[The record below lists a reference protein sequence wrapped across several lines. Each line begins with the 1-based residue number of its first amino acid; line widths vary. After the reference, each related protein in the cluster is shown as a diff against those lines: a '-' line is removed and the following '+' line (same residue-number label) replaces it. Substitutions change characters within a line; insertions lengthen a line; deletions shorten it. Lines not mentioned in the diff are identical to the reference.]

1 MRPLISLVACLCLA
15 GSAFGTTV
23 WTEDFTGPDGTV
35 PAGWTI
41 LAGGGGTMSIQNNT
55 LFMSSVGNTYASGYA
70 NPASF
75 PELAAWDQTL
85 PYRVEF
91 DFMIPNTNNHW
102 FFVYVDKRVSTV
114 IDYGSQFVAY
124 GAAGVGSNITIANLT
139 TNQWYHLRYDVV
151 PGWGYDVYLDGAK
164 KVAKGSFVYESWGPF
179 RIGDR
184 QRGNNEN
191 YDYGTAYW
199 DNMTMATNIPE
210 PLTVCSLAL
219 GLTGLCRYLRRRR

>member
-1 MRPLISLVACLCLA
+1 M
-15 GSAFGTTV
+15 
-23 WTEDFTGPDGTV
+23 
-35 PAGWTI
+35 
-41 LAGGGGTMSIQNNT
+41 
-55 LFMSSVGNTYASGYA
+55 
-70 NPASF
+70 
-75 PELAAWDQTL
+75 
-85 PYRVEF
+85 
-91 DFMIPNTNNHW
+91 
-102 FFVYVDKRVSTV
+102 STV
-114 IDYGSQFVAY
+114 IDYSNQFVAY
-124 GAAGVGSNITIANLT
+124 GAAGGSNIPIANLT

-210 PLTVCSLAL
+210 PLTMCSLAL
-219 GLTGLCRYLRRRR
+219 GLTGLCRYLLRRR

>member
-1 MRPLISLVACLCLA
+1 MRTLISLVACLCLA
-15 GSAFGTTV
+15 GPAFGTTV
-23 WTEDFTGPDGTV
+23 WTEDFTGPDGNP

-41 LAGGGGTMSIQNNT
+41 LAGNGGTMSIKNNT
-55 LFMSSVGNTYASGYA
+55 LFISSAGDGYASGYA
-70 NPASF
+70 DPDSF

-91 DFMIPNTNNHW
+91 DFMIPDTNNHW

-114 IDYGSQFVAY
+114 IDYYNQFVAY
-124 GAAGVGSNITIANLT
+124 GAAGGGNITIANLT

-164 KVAKGSFVYESWGPF
+164 KVAKVSFVDESWEPF

-184 QRGNNEN
+184 ADGS
-191 YDYGTAYW
+191 YDKGTAYW

-210 PLTVCSLAL
+210 PLTMGSLAL